1 MTAEA
6 VAREMLRAFNT
17 GDWEAF
23 RATIADD
30 FAYREHGTSREAV
43 GADAAVEMIA
53 PWKVV
58 LGADHTGELVAM
70 MADGDRVALQLV
82 WRGRHVAPMPGPD
95 GAPIPPT
102 GVDVATPA
110 CMVMTVRDDRITEMD
125 HYFDSLVLMLSIG
138 GVAVP
143 AHA

>member
-1 MTAEA
+1 MEPEA
-6 VAREMLRAFNT
+6 VAREMARAFNA

-43 GADAAVEMIA
+43 GADAALAIIQ

-58 LGADHTGELVAM
+58 LGADHHGELVDVIAC
-70 MADGDRVALQLV
+70 GERVVLQVV
-82 WRGRHVAPMPGPD
+82 WRGKHVAPMPGPD
-95 GAPIPPT
+95 GTPIPPT
-102 GVDVATPA
+102 GMDVATPA
-110 CMVMTVRDDRITEMD
+110 CMAMTVRDGLITEMD
-125 HYFDSLVLMLSIG
+125 HYFDSLVLMLGIG

-143 AHA
+143 ARA

>member
-1 MTAEA
+1 MDAGA
-6 VAREMLRAFNT
+6 VAREMARAFNEN
-17 GDWEAF
+17 DWEAF

-30 FAYREHGTSREAV
+30 FAYREHGTSRQAV
-43 GADAAVEMIA
+43 GADAALELIQ

-58 LGADHTGELVAM
+58 LGADHHGELVDVIAC
-70 MADGDRVALQLV
+70 GDRVVLQLV
-82 WRGRHVAPMPGPD
+82 WRGKHVAPMPGPD
-95 GAPIPPT
+95 GTPIQPT

-110 CMVMTVRDDRITEMD
+110 CMAMTVRDGRITEMD

-143 AHA
+143 ART

>member
-1 MTAEA
+1 MTPEA

-17 GDWEAF
+17 NDWEAF
-23 RATIADD
+23 RATVADD
-30 FAYREHGTSREAV
+30 FAYREHGTSREAA
-43 GADAAVEMIA
+43 GADAAMEVIT

-58 LGADHTGELVAM
+58 LGAEHTGELVGIV
-70 MADGDRVALQLV
+70 ADGDRVALQVV

-95 GAPIPPT
+95 GRPIQPT

-125 HYFDSLVLMLSIG
+125 HYFDSLALMLSIG

-143 AHA
+143 AQA